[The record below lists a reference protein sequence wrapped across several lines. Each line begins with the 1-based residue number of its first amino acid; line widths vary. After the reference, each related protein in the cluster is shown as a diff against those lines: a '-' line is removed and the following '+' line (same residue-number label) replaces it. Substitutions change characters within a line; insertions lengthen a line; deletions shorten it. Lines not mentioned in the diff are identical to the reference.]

1 MFSTIQ
7 YFYSAGI
14 YTKDDVNTCVP
25 FWITQEQADQI
36 TGTSTTTTT
45 TTNK

>member
-1 MFSTIQ
+1 MLETIQ

-36 TGTSTTTTT
+36 TGTSAATTTTT
-45 TTNK
+45 PK

>member
-1 MFSTIQ
+1 MLETIQ
-7 YFYSAGI
+7 YFYSAGM

-36 TGTSTTTTT
+36 TGTSAATTTTT
-45 TTNK
+45 TK